1 MARKTVDP
9 QTVKAAKQKKL
20 LLVLAPVLLALI
32 AWQGPKSYKAL
43 TGSDAAAVAPPP
55 AVTTTPTSTG
65 PTTTGP
71 TTLTELRDTDLP
83 LEALDGQLISFSR
96 FSGRDPFDQSNA
108 PEGTSTGTGTGSG
121 GTTSGQTANTAE
133 LEVNG
138 TKEKV
143 ALDRS
148 FPASDPVFKLVSI
161 QGQTA
166 NVGLVSGKFSGGSST
181 IAINVG
187 ETLVLVSDPDKT
199 RYVIKLMSVAHVK
212 Q

>member
-32 AWQGPKSYKAL
+32 AWQGPRSYKAL
-43 TGSDAAAVAPPP
+43 MGSDAAAVAPPP
-55 AVTTTPTSTG
+55 AAVTTTPTS
-65 PTTTGP
+65 TGP

-96 FSGRDPFDQSNA
+96 FTGRDPFDQSNA

-121 GTTSGQTANTAE
+121 ETTSGQTANTAE

-138 TKEKV
+138 KKEKV
-143 ALDRS
+143 ALGGS

-181 IAINVG
+181 ISIDVG

-199 RYVIKLMSVAHVK
+199 RYVIKLTSVAHVK

>member
-1 MARKTVDP
+1 MPPKAVDP
-9 QTVKAAKQKKL
+9 QRLKAARQKKL
-20 LLVLAPVLLALI
+20 LLVLAPVLLGLL

-43 TGSDAAAVAPPP
+43 TGGEEATLAPPP
-55 AVTTTPTSTG
+55 PAATMPAPTSTG
-65 PTTTGP
+65 PTTTVV
-71 TTLTELRDTDLP
+71 TELSDTDLP

-108 PEGTSTGTGTGSG
+108 PEGTSVGTGSG
-121 GTTSGQTANTAE
+121 SAGTSSEQPANTAE
-133 LEVNG
+133 IEVNG

-143 ALDRS
+143 TLGGS

-166 NVGLVSGKFSGGSST
+166 NVGLVSGEFSTGSNT
-181 IAINVG
+181 ISINVG
-187 ETLVLVSDPDKT
+187 ESLVLVSDPDKT
-199 RYVIKLMSVAHVK
+199 RYVIKLTSVAHVK